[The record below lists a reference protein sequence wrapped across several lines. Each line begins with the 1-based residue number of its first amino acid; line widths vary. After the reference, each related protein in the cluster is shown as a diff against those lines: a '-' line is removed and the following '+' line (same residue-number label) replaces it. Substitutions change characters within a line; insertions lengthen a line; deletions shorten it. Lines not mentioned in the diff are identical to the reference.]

1 MKLSL
6 GFLITEHYYSK
17 QYGVSVGGQLIFGP
31 RASLRTPFGLGPFI
45 CFILCRVL
53 AASFGEV
60 RKLDHIARGSQRPS
74 SDQLNRLCSLWTISI
89 AYTHTQ
95 KTPNLPAWWKCWE
108 NRGGEKCKLWNLID
122 CLSFIWPFTPP
133 LCNMVRLSAFV
144 INYMHVFAWI

>member
-6 GFLITEHYYSK
+6 GFLHYYSK

-31 RASLRTPFGLGPFI
+31 GASMRTPFGLCPFI

-53 AASFGEV
+53 TASFGGV
-60 RKLDHIARGSQRPS
+60 RKLDHIAKGSQRPS
-74 SDQLNRLCSLWTISI
+74 SDPLNRLCLLWTISV
-89 AYTHTQ
+89 AYTHT
-95 KTPNLPAWWKCWE
+95 E
-108 NRGGEKCKLWNLID
+108 NTKLISMIFILRKWRSGEKCKLWNLID

-133 LCNMVRLSAFV
+133 LCNMVRLSASV